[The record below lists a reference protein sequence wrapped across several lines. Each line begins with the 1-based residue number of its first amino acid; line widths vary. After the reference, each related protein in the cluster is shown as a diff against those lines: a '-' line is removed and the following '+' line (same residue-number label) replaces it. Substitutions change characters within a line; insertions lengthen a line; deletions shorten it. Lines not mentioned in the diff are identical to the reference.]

1 LFLPQLRYEARYD
14 QLENPI
20 GESGMSASDV
30 EKTRECLRTIK
41 KRYLVES
48 KEEQAQLDQQLVEFK
63 FNIY

>member
-1 LFLPQLRYEARYD
+1 LNKKRYEARYD

-20 GESGMSASDV
+20 GESGMSAADV
-30 EKTRECLRTIK
+30 EKMRECLRMIK